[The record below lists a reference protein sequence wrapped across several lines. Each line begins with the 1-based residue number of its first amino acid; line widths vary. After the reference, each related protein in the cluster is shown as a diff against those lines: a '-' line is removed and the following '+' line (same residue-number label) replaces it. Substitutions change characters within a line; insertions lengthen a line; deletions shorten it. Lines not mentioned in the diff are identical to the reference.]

1 LKLTT
6 KPKRRYRQGAR
17 ALAAERTRTSI
28 LVAAGLAFSVEPY
41 DEVSLERIAATA
53 GVTVQSVL
61 RIFGSKEALFEAA
74 AQRAFQEI
82 VAQLR
87 QEPESDPAKAVA
99 DMCAV
104 YEEWG
109 DATHRLQAQVE
120 RVPAI
125 RAALE
130 RGRAHHLAQV
140 RALFGKRVRE
150 PRLAVI
156 AALLSLESYRH
167 LRGQGLSARAA
178 REALLSAALALSA

>member
-1 LKLTT
+1 LTT
-6 KPKRRYRQGAR
+6 KRRYRQGAR

-28 LVAAGLAFSVEPY
+28 LVAAGLAFSAEPY

-61 RIFGSKEALFEAA
+61 RIFRSKEALFEAA
-74 AQRAFQEI
+74 AQRALQEI
-82 VAQLR
+82 R
-87 QEPESDPAKAVA
+87 SQEPESDPARAVA
-99 DMCAV
+99 AMCAL

-109 DATHRLQAQVE
+109 DATHRLLAQVD

-125 RAALE
+125 RAVLE

-140 RALFGKRVRE
+140 RALFGKHLRE

-167 LRGQGLSARAA
+167 LRSQGLSARAA
-178 REALLSAALALSA
+178 REALLGAALALSA